1 MGGGFFKCCV
11 STLSLNV
18 FDETRKKVETVG
30 ANRMIDKTQKWKQK
44 RTYCS
49 CIEKNDPWCKKWILK
64 KKDPCNVC
72 TADAVCTTRDS
83 VTNKTVHILQSAT
96 TKGNIMV
103 KGLKT
108 ILIS

>member
-1 MGGGFFKCCV
+1 MKGGFFKCCV

-18 FDETRKKVETVG
+18 FDETRKKVESKG
-30 ANRMIDKTQKWKQK
+30 AMRMRDSPTQKWRTK
-44 RTYCS
+44 RVYCS

-72 TADAVCTTRDS
+72 TADAVCTTKDS

-96 TKGNIMV
+96 TKGNIKV

-108 ILIS
+108 E